1 MTTKTTNV
9 TIPRDELER
18 LLAKVEAAD
27 AVGAAAEPEVIEDSD
42 PLLDR
47 ARAAARSKAATVKA
61 VATKAL
67 FNGDDTGERADGT
80 KRSAVTLQLAALIR
94 QSLSKDPDV
103 AKVLRGKGKRVAPPS
118 DGLMRAAWAASGKRF
133 NESADADNGEALVS
147 CPTSE
152 IWRAAMCPG
161 SIATLF
167 PEAKVERGKM
177 RYLSVTGRPTVYAT
191 SPASE
196 CKTANCT
203 PSSAVPTKIVEQE
216 IGKLKA
222 KICMPFEHEEDAFL
236 DAVDLYT
243 SEAVEALKG
252 TLEHAIL
259 RGDTTT
265 SPGDENINNFGDTIP
280 LVTVDGQVYGPGYTA
295 FDGLAHATLVDNT
308 GNQLLKAGLMLETND
323 IRLIQQMMEDTAL
336 RRHWGFCGN
345 LSDLFITCDWSTY
358 NSLVML
364 DEVKTVEMAG
374 DNATL
379 FTGVLKTLWGIPIIP
394 SSELPLTDV
403 DGTVN
408 ADDPSQNVY
417 GQLHLVNRQAFK
429 LGVARDL
436 TVSTSLDEDCEII
449 TVNLSW
455 RGGLARHT
463 SSGDASDIEGVA
475 SIYGIGFGD

>member
-1 MTTKTTNV
+1 MTTNV
-9 TIPRDELER
+9 TIPREELER

-27 AVGAAAEPEVIEDSD
+27 ATGAATEPEVIEDE
-42 PLLDR
+42 LLDR
-47 ARAAARSKAATVKA
+47 ARLAARSKSATKQTVS
-61 VATKAL
+61 KAL
-67 FNGDDTGERADGT
+67 FTGEESTTGVTASG
-80 KRSAVTLQLAALIR
+80 KPRSAAAVQLATLIR

-103 AKVLRGKGKRVAPPS
+103 AKVLRSKGKRVAPPS
-118 DGLMRAAWAASGKRF
+118 EGLMRAAWGASGKRF

-152 IWRAAMCPG
+152 IWKAAMCPG
-161 SIATLF
+161 TIATLF

-191 SPASE
+191 NPASE

-236 DAVDLYT
+236 DVVDLYS
-243 SEAVEALKG
+243 SEAIDAVRA

-265 SPGDENINNFGDTIP
+265 SPDDKNINNYGDTIP

-308 GNQLLKAGLMLETND
+308 DNQILKAGEMLETND
-323 IRLIQQMMEDTAL
+323 IRLAQALMEDTAL

-345 LSDLFITCDWSTY
+345 QSDLVIVVDWSTY
-358 NSLVML
+358 NSMVML

-379 FTGVLKTLWGIPIIP
+379 FTGQLKTIWGIPIIP
-394 SSELPLTDV
+394 SSELPLTAI
-403 DGTVN
+403 DGTVD
-408 ADDPSQNVY
+408 ADTPANNVY
-417 GQLHLVNRQAFK
+417 GQLHLVNRQAFR

-436 TVSTSLDEDCEII
+436 TVSTSVDEDCEII

-463 SSGDASDIEGVA
+463 SSGEVADIEGVA
-475 SIYGIGFGD
+475 SIYGIGFGDA

>member
-1 MTTKTTNV
+1 MTTGTV
-9 TIPRDELER
+9 EISREELEA
-18 LLAKVEAAD
+18 LLAKAEGAPVTEPVAD
-27 AVGAAAEPEVIEDSD
+27 AD

-47 ARAAARSKAATVKA
+47 ARAAARKAPAKAAPV
-61 VATKAL
+61 KAL
-67 FNGDDTGERADGT
+67 FNGEDDVVGVTASG
-80 KRSAVTLQLAALIR
+80 KPRSAAAVQLATLIR

-103 AKVLRGKGKRVAPPS
+103 AKVLRSKGKRVAPPS
-118 DGLMRAAWAASGKRF
+118 EGLMRAAWGASGKRF
-133 NESADADNGEALVS
+133 NESADEDNGEALVS

-152 IWRAAMCPG
+152 IWKAAMCPG
-161 SIATLF
+161 TIATLF

-191 SPASE
+191 NPASE

-236 DAVDLYT
+236 DVVDLYS
-243 SEAVEALKG
+243 SEAIDAVRA

-259 RGDTTT
+259 RGDITT
-265 SPGDENINNFGDTIP
+265 SPDDENINNFGDTIP
-280 LVTVDGQVYGPGYTA
+280 LVTVDSQVYGPGYTA
-295 FDGLAHATLVDNT
+295 FDGLAHVTLVDNT
-308 GNQLLKAGLMLETND
+308 DNQLLKAGEMLETND
-323 IRLIQQMMEDTAL
+323 IRKIQQYMEDTAL

-345 LSDLFITCDWSTY
+345 QSDLFIVVDWSTY
-358 NSLVML
+358 NSMVML

-379 FTGVLKTLWGIPIIP
+379 FTGQLKAIWGIPIIP
-394 SSELPLTDV
+394 SSELPLTDA

-408 ADDPSQNVY
+408 ADDPTQNIY
-417 GQLHLVNRQAFK
+417 GQLHLVNRQAFR

-436 TVSTSLDEDCEII
+436 TVSTSVDEDCEII

-463 SSGDASDIEGVA
+463 SSGDVADIEGVA

>member
-1 MTTKTTNV
+1 MTTGTV
-9 TIPRDELER
+9 EISREELEA
-18 LLAKVEAAD
+18 LLAKAEGAPVTEPVAD
-27 AVGAAAEPEVIEDSD
+27 AD

-47 ARAAARSKAATVKA
+47 ARAAARKAPAKAAPV
-61 VATKAL
+61 KAL
-67 FNGDDTGERADGT
+67 FNGEDDVVGVTASG
-80 KRSAVTLQLAALIR
+80 KPRSAAAVQLATLIR

-103 AKVLRGKGKRVAPPS
+103 AKALRSKGKRVAPPS
-118 DGLMRAAWAASGKRF
+118 EGLMRAAWGASGKRF
-133 NESADADNGEALVS
+133 NESADVDNGEALVS

-152 IWRAAMCPG
+152 IWKAAMCPG
-161 SIATLF
+161 TIATLF

-191 SPASE
+191 NPASE

-236 DAVDLYT
+236 DVVDLYS
-243 SEAVEALKG
+243 SEAIDAVRA

-259 RGDTTT
+259 RGDITT
-265 SPGDENINNFGDTIP
+265 SPDDENINNFGDTIP
-280 LVTVDGQVYGPGYTA
+280 LVTVDSQVYGPGYTA
-295 FDGLAHATLVDNT
+295 FDGLAHVTLVDNT
-308 GNQLLKAGLMLETND
+308 NNQLLKAGEMLETND
-323 IRLIQQMMEDTAL
+323 IRKIQQYMEDTAL

-345 LSDLFITCDWSTY
+345 QSDLFIVVDWSTY
-358 NSLVML
+358 NSMVML

-379 FTGVLKTLWGIPIIP
+379 FTGQLKAIWGIPIIP

-408 ADDPSQNVY
+408 ADDPTQNIY
-417 GQLHLVNRQAFK
+417 GQLHLVNRQAFR

-436 TVSTSLDEDCEII
+436 TVSTSVDEDCEII

-463 SSGDASDIEGVA
+463 SSGDVADIEGVA

>member
-1 MTTKTTNV
+1 MTTGTV
-9 TIPRDELER
+9 EISREELEA
-18 LLAKVEAAD
+18 LLAKAEGAPVTEPVAD
-27 AVGAAAEPEVIEDSD
+27 AD

-47 ARAAARSKAATVKA
+47 ARAAARKAPAKAAPV
-61 VATKAL
+61 KAL
-67 FNGDDTGERADGT
+67 FNGEDDVVGVTASG
-80 KRSAVTLQLAALIR
+80 KPRSAAAVQLATLIR

-103 AKVLRGKGKRVAPPS
+103 AKVLRTKGKRVAPPS
-118 DGLMRAAWAASGKRF
+118 EGLMRAAWGASGKRF
-133 NESADADNGEALVS
+133 NESADEDNGEALVS

-152 IWRAAMCPG
+152 IWKAAMCPG
-161 SIATLF
+161 TIATLF

-191 SPASE
+191 NPASE

-236 DAVDLYT
+236 DVVDLYS
-243 SEAVEALKG
+243 SEAIDAVRA

-259 RGDTTT
+259 RGDITT
-265 SPGDENINNFGDTIP
+265 SPDDENINNFGDTIP
-280 LVTVDGQVYGPGYTA
+280 LVTVDSQVYGPGYTA
-295 FDGLAHATLVDNT
+295 FDGLAHVTLVDNT
-308 GNQLLKAGLMLETND
+308 DNQLLKAGEMLETND
-323 IRLIQQMMEDTAL
+323 IRKIQQYMEDTAL

-345 LSDLFITCDWSTY
+345 QSDLFIVVDWSTY
-358 NSLVML
+358 NSMVML

-379 FTGVLKTLWGIPIIP
+379 FTGQLKAIWGIPIIP

-408 ADDPSQNVY
+408 ADDPTQNIY
-417 GQLHLVNRQAFK
+417 GQLHLVNRQAFR

-436 TVSTSLDEDCEII
+436 TVSTSVDEDCEII

-463 SSGDASDIEGVA
+463 SSGDVADIEGVA

>member
-1 MTTKTTNV
+1 MTTNV
-9 TIPRDELER
+9 TIPREELER

-27 AVGAAAEPEVIEDSD
+27 VTGAATETTVIDEPD

-47 ARAAARSKAATVKA
+47 ARLAARSKSGAVKATVS
-61 VATKAL
+61 KAL
-67 FNGDDTGERADGT
+67 FTGEDDGTGVTADGR
-80 KRSAVTLQLAALIR
+80 KRSAAAVQLAALIR
-94 QSLSKDPDV
+94 QSLAKDPDV
-103 AKVLRGKGKRVAPPS
+103 AKMLRSGGKQRLAPPS
-118 DGLMRAAWAASGKRF
+118 EGLMRAAWGASGKRF
-133 NESADADNGEALVS
+133 NESADEDNGAAMVS

-152 IWRAAMCPG
+152 IWKAAMCPG
-161 SIATLF
+161 TISSLF

-191 SPASE
+191 NPASE
-196 CKTANCT
+196 CKVANCT
-203 PSSAVPTKIVEQE
+203 PSSAVPTKIVEQD

-236 DAVDLYT
+236 DVVDLYS
-243 SEAVEALKG
+243 SEAIDAVRA

-265 SPGDENINNFGDTIP
+265 TPDDENINNFGDTIP
-280 LVTVDGQVYGPGYTA
+280 LVTVDSQVYGPGYTA

-308 GNQLLKAGLMLETND
+308 DNQILKASEMLETND
-323 IRLIQQMMEDTAL
+323 IRLAQQLMEDAAL
-336 RRHWGFCGN
+336 RRHWGFCG
-345 LSDLFITCDWSTY
+345 SMADLFIVCDWATY
-358 NSLVML
+358 NSMVML

-379 FTGVLKTLWGIPIIP
+379 FTGALKQIWGIPIIAT
-394 SSELPLTDV
+394 SELPLTSV
-403 DGTVN
+403 DGTVDAATPAN
-408 ADDPSQNVY
+408 NVY
-417 GQLHLVNRQAFK
+417 GQLHLVNRQAFR

-436 TVSTSLDEDCEII
+436 TVSTAVDEDCEVI

-463 SSGDASDIEGVA
+463 SSGEVADIEGVA
-475 SIYGIGFGD
+475 SIYGIGFGA

>member
-1 MTTKTTNV
+1 MTTNV
-9 TIPRDELER
+9 TIPREELER

-27 AVGAAAEPEVIEDSD
+27 ATGAATEPEVIDDAD

-47 ARAAARSKAATVKA
+47 ARLAARGKSAAKQTIS
-61 VATKAL
+61 KAL
-67 FNGDDTGERADGT
+67 FTGEDSDTGVTASG
-80 KRSAVTLQLAALIR
+80 KPRSAAALQLATLIR
-94 QSLSKDPDV
+94 QSLAKDPDV

-118 DGLMRAAWAASGKRF
+118 DGLMRAAWQASGKRF

-152 IWRAAMCPG
+152 IWKAAMCPG
-161 SIATLF
+161 TIATLF

-191 SPASE
+191 NPASE

-236 DAVDLYT
+236 DVVDLYS
-243 SEAVEALKG
+243 SEAIDAVRA

-265 SPGDENINNFGDTIP
+265 SPDDENINNFGDTIP

-308 GNQLLKAGLMLETND
+308 DNQLLKAGEMLETND
-323 IRLIQQMMEDTAL
+323 IRKIQQYMEDTAL

-345 LSDLFITCDWSTY
+345 QSDLFIVVDWSTY
-358 NSLVML
+358 NSMVML

-379 FTGVLKTLWGIPIIP
+379 FSGQLKQIWGIPIIP
-394 SSELPLTDV
+394 SSELPLTAV
-403 DGTVN
+403 DGTVG
-408 ADDPSQNVY
+408 ADTPANNVY
-417 GQLHLVNRQAFK
+417 GQLHLVNRQAFR

-436 TVSTSLDEDCEII
+436 TVSTSVDEDCEII

-463 SSGDASDIEGVA
+463 SSGEVADIEGVA

>member
-1 MTTKTTNV
+1 MTTTNV
-9 TIPRDELER
+9 TIPREELER

-27 AVGAAAEPEVIEDSD
+27 ATGAATEPEVIDDTD

-47 ARAAARSKAATVKA
+47 ARVAARGKSAAKQTVS
-61 VATKAL
+61 KAL
-67 FNGDDTGERADGT
+67 FTGEDNATGVTASGRP
-80 KRSAVTLQLAALIR
+80 RSAAAVQLATLIR

-103 AKVLRGKGKRVAPPS
+103 AKVLRSKGKRMAPPS
-118 DGLMRAAWAASGKRF
+118 EALMRAAWGASGKRF

-152 IWRAAMCPG
+152 IWKAAMCPG
-161 SIATLF
+161 TIATLF

-191 SPASE
+191 NPASE

-236 DAVDLYT
+236 DVVDLYS
-243 SEAVEALKG
+243 SEAIDAVRA

-265 SPGDENINNFGDTIP
+265 SPDDENINNFGGTIP

-308 GNQLLKAGLMLETND
+308 DNQLLKAGEMLETND
-323 IRLIQQMMEDTAL
+323 IRKIQQYMEDTAL

-345 LSDLFITCDWSTY
+345 QSDLFIVCDWSTY
-358 NSLVML
+358 NSMVML

-379 FTGVLKTLWGIPIIP
+379 FTGQLKTIWGIPIIP
-394 SSELPLTDV
+394 SSELPLTALSGKV
-403 DGTVN
+403 DAATPAN
-408 ADDPSQNVY
+408 NVY
-417 GQLHLVNRQAFK
+417 GQLHLVNRQAFR

-436 TVSTSLDEDCEII
+436 TVSTSVDEDCEII

-463 SSGDASDIEGVA
+463 SSGDVADIEGVA

>member
-1 MTTKTTNV
+1 MTTNV
-9 TIPRDELER
+9 TIPREELER

-27 AVGAAAEPEVIEDSD
+27 ATGAATEPEVIEDE
-42 PLLDR
+42 LLDR
-47 ARAAARSKAATVKA
+47 ARLAARSKSATKQTVS
-61 VATKAL
+61 KAL
-67 FNGDDTGERADGT
+67 FTGEESPTGVTASG
-80 KRSAVTLQLAALIR
+80 KPRSAAAVQLATLIR

-103 AKVLRGKGKRVAPPS
+103 AKVLRSKGKRVAPPS
-118 DGLMRAAWAASGKRF
+118 EGLMRAAWGASGKRF

-152 IWRAAMCPG
+152 IWKAAMCPG
-161 SIATLF
+161 TIATLF

-191 SPASE
+191 NPASE

-236 DAVDLYT
+236 DVVDLYS
-243 SEAVEALKG
+243 SEAIDAVRA

-265 SPGDENINNFGDTIP
+265 SPDDKNINNYGDTIP

-308 GNQLLKAGLMLETND
+308 DNQILKAGEMLETND
-323 IRLIQQMMEDTAL
+323 IRLAQALMEDTAL

-345 LSDLFITCDWSTY
+345 QSDLVIVVDWSTY
-358 NSLVML
+358 NSMVML

-379 FTGVLKTLWGIPIIP
+379 FTGQLKTIWGIPIIP
-394 SSELPLTDV
+394 SSELPLTAI
-403 DGTVN
+403 DGTVD
-408 ADDPSQNVY
+408 ADTPANNVY
-417 GQLHLVNRQAFK
+417 GQLHLVNRQAFR

-436 TVSTSLDEDCEII
+436 TVSTSVDEDCEII

-463 SSGDASDIEGVA
+463 SSGEVADIEGVA
-475 SIYGIGFGD
+475 SIYGIGFGDA